1 MNRRP
6 SDEQLGQMLK
16 TPHFGKSSEL
26 PSANPITATP
36 MVLTLDQIKPYDRNP
51 RRERNPC
58 FDDIKE
64 SIRAQG
70 GLNNPITVTCRPG
83 EPIYMVESGGNTRLQ
98 ILNELYKELG
108 DDTFYQIHVLYQPW
122 KSETHVLTAHLIEN
136 EKRGDM
142 LFIDKAL
149 AVRELKEMFE
159 ETEQRSFSLR
169 KLTEKLKETGFK
181 VDSSVLS
188 RMDYTVDILLPLIPE
203 ALRAGM
209 GKPQIERIRK
219 IEKAFQHYWSQLSN
233 QDATVFEEL
242 FSDCLIENNR
252 PEWDS
257 NALRNTLEERI
268 AELLQVPV
276 RTMRLDIDALLHGRT
291 VEINPPQIEESAQST
306 STEPEKSGSDFE
318 HPDEPVSE
326 STETQTIVAAP
337 TTQESADDDIAR
349 DITVASNHVE
359 EPHDTDS
366 NEWDEA
372 EPPSIAQTRRSAYE
386 SARELASHYQLEQC
400 VLPSFDWGLGFLID
414 LPEQPL
420 TPEKNQHLDAKQRWE
435 LMQRQWVWW
444 MLFICS
450 EETARPERI
459 PNIPESMTVRRLYL
473 ESNQNELMRLLGQP
487 AWISLAYQL
496 LADPLFPDNNFCAL
510 MALIRHCRSLRQQ
523 IEGDNDDPLWLEKN
537 DYAST

>member
-26 PSANPITATP
+26 PSANPITPTP
-36 MVLTLDQIKPYDRNP
+36 MMLTLDQVKPYDRNP

-58 FDDIKE
+58 YEDIKE

-83 EPIYMVESGGNTRLQ
+83 ETIYMVESGGNTRLQ

-108 DDTFYQIHVLYQPW
+108 DDTFHQIHVLYQPW

-149 AVRELKEMFE
+149 AVRELKEMIE

-242 FSDCLIENNR
+242 FSDCLLENNR

-276 RTMRLDIDALLHGRT
+276 RTMRLDIDALLHGRS
-291 VEINPPQIEESAQST
+291 VEINPPQVEEPVQSH
-306 STEPEKSGSDFE
+306 STEPEKPSSELE
-318 HPDEPVSE
+318 HPGETVSE
-326 STETQTIVAAP
+326 PATAQAIVTTPIQETGDDELDRNPAADIYP
-337 TTQESADDDIAR
+337 AEESPDI
-349 DITVASNHVE
+349 DN
-359 EPHDTDS
+359 
-366 NEWDEA
+366 NEWDDT
-372 EPPSIAQTRRSAYE
+372 EPLSVAQIRRSAYE

-400 VLPSFDWGLGFLID
+400 VLPSFDWGLGFLVD

-444 MLFICS
+444 MLFICC

-496 LADPLFPDNNFCAL
+496 LADPLFSDNNFHTL
-510 MALIRHCRSLRQQ
+510 MALIRHCRTLRQQ

-537 DYAST
+537 DYAPT

>member
-16 TPHFGKSSEL
+16 TPHCGKSSEL
-26 PSANPITATP
+26 PSANPITPTP

-58 FDDIKE
+58 YDDIKE

-83 EPIYMVESGGNTRLQ
+83 ETTYMVESGGNTRLQ

-242 FSDCLIENNR
+242 FSDCLVENNR

-291 VEINPPQIEESAQST
+291 VEINPPPIEEPSQSD
-306 STEPEKSGSDFE
+306 STEPEKPDSKVE
-318 HPDEPVSE
+318 HPDETVSE
-326 STETQTIVAAP
+326 PATAQAIVTAPILDTSNDETAQDTTVGTYSPEESPDTE
-337 TTQESADDDIAR
+337 
-349 DITVASNHVE
+349 
-359 EPHDTDS
+359 S

-372 EPPSIAQTRRSAYE
+372 EPLSIARIRRSAYE

-496 LADPLFPDNNFCAL
+496 LADPLFSDNDFHTL
-510 MALIRHCRSLRQQ
+510 MALIRHCRTLRQQ
-523 IEGDNDDPLWLEKN
+523 IDSDNDDPLWLEKN
-537 DYAST
+537 DYAAT

>member
-26 PSANPITATP
+26 PSANPITPTP

-83 EPIYMVESGGNTRLQ
+83 ETTYMVESGGNTRLQ

-242 FSDCLIENNR
+242 FSDCLIEYNR

-291 VEINPPQIEESAQST
+291 VEINPPPKEEPTQSD
-306 STEPEKSGSDFE
+306 STEPEKSGNEFE
-318 HPDEPVSE
+318 HPDETVSE
-326 STETQTIVAAP
+326 SAATQTIVTAP
-337 TTQESADDDIAR
+337 IQESNDDETAQDT
-349 DITVASNHVE
+349 TVVTYSAE
-359 EPHDTDS
+359 ESPDTDS

-372 EPPSIAQTRRSAYE
+372 EPPGIAQTRRSAYE
-386 SARELASHYQLEQC
+386 SAHELASHYQLEQC

-414 LPEQPL
+414 LPEQAL
-420 TPEKNQHLDAKQRWE
+420 TPEKNQHLD

-496 LADPLFPDNNFCAL
+496 LADPLFSDNDFHTL
-510 MALIRHCRSLRQQ
+510 MALIRHCRTLRQQ

-537 DYAST
+537 NYAST

>member
-58 FDDIKE
+58 YDEIKE

-70 GLNNPITVTCRPG
+70 GLNNPITVTCRPD
-83 EPIYMVESGGNTRLQ
+83 ETTYMVESGGNTRLQ

-108 DDTFYQIHVLYQPW
+108 DDTYYQIHVLYQPW

-149 AVRELKEMFE
+149 AIRELKEMFE
-159 ETEQRSFSLR
+159 ETEQCSFSLR

-242 FSDCLIENNR
+242 FSDCLVENNR

-291 VEINPPQIEESAQST
+291 VEINPPPIEEPSQSD
-306 STEPEKSGSDFE
+306 STEPEKPDSKVE
-318 HPDEPVSE
+318 HPDETVSE
-326 STETQTIVAAP
+326 PATAQAIVTAPILDTSNDETAQDTTVGTYSPEESPDTE
-337 TTQESADDDIAR
+337 
-349 DITVASNHVE
+349 
-359 EPHDTDS
+359 S

-372 EPPSIAQTRRSAYE
+372 EPLSIARIRRSAYE

-496 LADPLFPDNNFCAL
+496 LADPLFSDNDFHTL
-510 MALIRHCRSLRQQ
+510 MALIRHCRTLRQQ
-523 IEGDNDDPLWLEKN
+523 IDSDNDDPLWLEKN
-537 DYAST
+537 DYAAT